1 MSASRKSILISILR
15 GLLLAVAFTLLGMLL
30 IAALAVFVHISDGL
44 LTALNQILKISAI
57 VLGVRSAVG
66 RGGSRGF
73 VTGAVLALLYTILG
87 YALYVGLGGGAHST
101 VQMLG
106 EILLGATIGGIVGAI
121 LANLSPKPRRRRARA
136 A

>member
-1 MSASRKSILISILR
+1 MSANRRSILLSILR

-30 IAALAVFVHISDGL
+30 IAALAVFARISDGL
-44 LTALNQILKISAI
+44 LTALNQVLKIVAI
-57 VLGVRSAVG
+57 VLGVCASVG

-87 YALYVGLGGGAHST
+87 YALYVGLGGGAFST

-106 EILLGATIGGIVGAI
+106 EILLGATIGGICGAI
-121 LANLSPKPRRRRARA
+121 LANLSPRRRHARA
-136 A
+136 